1 MSNTRTRFQDSP
13 SDTKCH
19 VIVVSIDLLSTYRY
33 ERGDTLAGVLYFHR
47 ISDLRMGGGLTRNF
61 RMFRTLCGEAA
72 LKNVVIVTNMWGG
85 VEPEVGYAREAELMR
100 EDIFFKPAL
109 ENGARMVRHT
119 NTVPSAEA
127 IIRHFFDNQPLPLQ
141 IQREL
146 IDERMDIVETGAGRE
161 LNRELNAQIR
171 KHQEEVRAIAEE
183 MEIAK
188 NDKDEE
194 ARHELAIETKRMYE
208 EIERFENEA
217 RRLASD
223 YQREKTEFQARLVEM
238 ERERQEGYR
247 ASAELPRCLPRLG
260 GRPVQSPPTTAL
272 YRSSL
277 AFLPTT
283 EVQLENGLSGGGLFS
298 RDSWDISGVGGTAG
312 TYLRDLF

>member
-1 MSNTRTRFQDSP
+1 
-13 SDTKCH
+13 
-19 VIVVSIDLLSTYRY
+19 
-33 ERGDTLAGVLYFHR
+33 
-47 ISDLRMGGGLTRNF
+47 MGGGLTRNF
-61 RMFRTLCGEAA
+61 RMFRTLCGEVA

-100 EDIFFKPAL
+100 EDIFFKPAI

-146 IDERMDIVETGAGRE
+146 IDERMDIVGTGAGQE
-161 LNRELNAQIR
+161 LNRELNAQIK

-183 MEIAK
+183 MEMARK
-188 NDKDEE
+188 DKDDE
-194 ARHELAIETKRMYE
+194 ARHELEIETKRMHE
-208 EIERFENEA
+208 EIERFESES

-223 YQREKTEFQARLVEM
+223 YQREKNEFQARLVEM
-238 ERERQEGYR
+238 ERERQEEYSG
-247 ASAELPRCLPRLG
+247 AEHPRCLPRLG
-260 GRPVQSPPTTAL
+260 GRRAQSPPTTS
-272 YRSSL
+272 YRTSL
-277 AFLPTT
+277 AFPPTAG
-283 EVQLENGLSGGGLFS
+283 VQLANDPSGGGLFS
-298 RDSWDISGVGGTAG
+298 RDSWDISGVRTTAE